1 MTTIRI
7 VRAETLPENI
17 NYRDDGCEVY
27 FSCLDCPLPICKF
40 DDPGWLQRESRQ
52 SRDEAMIS
60 ARRSEDLSVA
70 EVAERFE
77 VSTRTVHRVLKQER
91 EGTRQIPDPEQRPML
106 SVLTLRKR
114 SPFKAPQP
122 LPRIWPPE
130 DRPDNSLD
138 YSRNRSGNSSGRGRI
153 LFETA

>member
-1 MTTIRI
+1 VTTIRI

-138 YSRNRSGNSSGRGRI
+138 YSRNGSGNSSGRDRI

>member
-1 MTTIRI
+1 VTTIRI

-138 YSRNRSGNSSGRGRI
+138 YSRNRSGNSSGRDRI

>member
-1 MTTIRI
+1 MTTIRM
-7 VRAETLPENI
+7 VRADTLPENI
-17 NYRDDGCEVY
+17 NYRDDGCEVS

-40 DDPGWLQRESRQ
+40 DDPGWIQRESRQ

-60 ARRSEDLSVA
+60 ARRSENLSVA

-91 EGTRQIPDPEQRPML
+91 EGTRQVPDPEQRPML

-130 DRPDNSLD
+130 DFSGNGSG
-138 YSRNRSGNSSGRGRI
+138 SRSGREGM
-153 LFETA
+153 LFKTALEI

>member
-138 YSRNRSGNSSGRGRI
+138 YSRNGSGNSSGRDRI